1 MNKKVLQAAV
11 MAALTVSFAVPAM
24 ANPFADV
31 ASDHWAYDAVS
42 ELARDGIIEGYGDG
56 AFNGDANM
64 TRYEMAQIVAKAMH
78 SDLNG
83 EQKQV
88 VDKLAQEFSAEL
100 KQLGEDVAEVK
111 SEQERVKI
119 SGDARMRYG
128 AVDGHGDDADFRAR
142 VDVSGRVSDDLTL
155 NTRVSSGD
163 ISYDGKADDTEIET
177 ANLAFHMFGADT
189 TVGRQDIKLGS
200 GMIIDDT
207 MNGVSAEYKNVKAFV
222 GNHTDENER
231 LYGAEIKTN
240 LFDGLNFGYMKADL
254 EDGEDKEFY
263 GANTTIGVGK
273 NIDLALEY
281 NKENKSGDDAWA
293 YGVDFSKLGVSA
305 MYKDVEAGAHTAYST
320 MGGDIHNVS
329 FLDEG
334 YKGMEYKFSKEIV
347 DNTTL
352 TLMYQDFEN
361 QNGDKQEDRTSATLN
376 IKF

>member
-1 MNKKVLQAAV
+1 MNKKFLQAAV
-11 MAALTVSFAVPAM
+11 MTALTVSFAVPAL

-31 ASDHWAYDAVS
+31 TADHWAYDAVS
-42 ELARDGIIEGYGDG
+42 GLAREGIIEGYGDG
-56 AFNGDANM
+56 TFKGDSNI
-64 TRYEMAQIVAKAMH
+64 TRYEMAQLVAKAMH

-100 KQLGEDVAEVK
+100 RQLGENVAEVQA
-111 SEQERVKI
+111 EQERVKF
-119 SGDARMRYG
+119 SGDARVRYG
-128 AVDGHGDDADFRAR
+128 SVDGHGDDTDFRAR
-142 VDVSGRVSDDLTL
+142 LGVSGKVSDDLTL
-155 NTRVSSGD
+155 NARISSGD
-163 ISYDGKADDTEIET
+163 ISYDGKADGTEIET
-177 ANLAFHMFGADT
+177 ANMGFNLFGADT
-189 TVGRQDIKLGS
+189 TVGRQDIKMGT

-207 MNGVSAEYKNVKAFV
+207 MNGVTAEYKNLKAFV
-222 GNHTDENER
+222 GNQTDENER
-231 LYGAEIKTN
+231 LYGAEIKTG
-240 LFDGLNFGYMKADL
+240 LFDGLNFGYMKAEV
-254 EDGEDKEFY
+254 EDGENKEFY
-263 GANTTIGVGK
+263 GANTTVGLGK

-293 YGVDFSKLGVSA
+293 YGLGFNKLGISA

-320 MGGDIHNVS
+320 VGGDINNVS
-329 FLDEG
+329 FLNEG

-361 QNGDKQEDRTSATLN
+361 QSGNKKEDRTSASLN

>member
-56 AFNGDANM
+56 TFKGDVNM

-83 EQKQV
+83 EQKKV

-100 KQLGEDVAEVK
+100 KQLGENVAEVK
-111 SEQERVKI
+111 TEQERVKI

-155 NTRVSSGD
+155 NARVSSGD

-177 ANLAFHMFGADT
+177 ANLAFQMFGADT
-189 TVGRQDIKLGS
+189 TVGRQDIKLGT

-207 MNGVSAEYKNVKAFV
+207 MNGISAEYKNVKAFV
-222 GNHTDENER
+222 GNQTDEDER

-254 EDGEDKEFY
+254 EDGTDKEFY

-320 MGGDIHNVS
+320 LGGDIHNVS

-361 QNGDKQEDRTSATLN
+361 QAGDKQEDRTSATLN